1 MWPRTVSIPMTFSM
15 FLQSLAQKFWRSRA
29 KMEQDSIT
37 ALTLLFF
44 HGVGN
49 TTDRLPGLCPAG
61 TFILKW
67 LIHGAWES
75 IYGSEI
81 SFTYFTETWKRSTD
95 LCFHYRVSFH
105 SQHSKKLCRIGE
117 TPSILGEIDVRGFH
131 SDPAWLITRL
141 RHFHS
146 STQGDTGLSWGQ
158 IALFAL
164 LQPNTSLGV
173 ARVAAQFLPEVGGR
187 NCSAKQ
193 GFAVAKRM
201 RNWCFARKFL
211 ETTKGFHF

>member
-1 MWPRTVSIPMTFSM
+1 
-15 FLQSLAQKFWRSRA
+15 
-29 KMEQDSIT
+29 MEQDSIT

-49 TTDRLPGLCPAG
+49 TTDRFPGLCPAG